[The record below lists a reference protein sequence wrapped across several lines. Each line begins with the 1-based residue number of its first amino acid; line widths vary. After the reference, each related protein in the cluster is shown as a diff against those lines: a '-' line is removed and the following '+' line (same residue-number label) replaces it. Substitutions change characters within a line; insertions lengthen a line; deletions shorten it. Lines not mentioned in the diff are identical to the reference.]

1 MHPASNSTLRN
12 NKFPTICMN
21 DQSLS
26 PFLERPSLIDND
38 GLVNRE
44 RLSRLE
50 YEVRT
55 LKTEKKL
62 LELSKNSAIGRYEE
76 LLLKKNDELARLQNN
91 FDFVYNE
98 RKDLKL
104 KLANQ
109 KNIAEKDSDDLGAKA
124 ESLKNE
130 NKRLLQDIEKLRRSH
145 SIASG
150 KADHLRADLN
160 RELAANSLYQ
170 ERIAALERENRNLV
184 EINDESLTR
193 IKELSLQAEQ
203 NDDQKKI
210 GELQLR
216 MLALQKTNSQLN
228 MRVDS
233 LLQHKTSVEI
243 LKQKN
248 NTLLKKAQALDE
260 MEERNAR
267 LEHANLELQVK
278 FEEYFGFV
286 EATVDK
292 SNSSGKDAVLEFVL
306 QFRNLQNT
314 TLVLQEKLDDAQRR
328 VTDLEEQLD
337 EKNLS
342 ISQDLQPQIEYL
354 QKTASA
360 REQEL
365 AELRNM
371 KLLNTKEIEFLRGS
385 LKSYDQIF
393 ASRKGPETTPDPK
406 VEATN
411 QYMSGLEKLVDD
423 YKTELELLKKRIAT
437 TPLPARTPT
446 KRPRIVDE
454 DDTKTRAVKSLRSE
468 NLELLVQVKDLKVQI
483 KVLEEKLDLVQRSTS
498 AGRIFELRSNPFN
511 RDQVIK
517 QETLNLLR
525 QENKDLIMQYVE
537 GSSEVDLVPRSV
549 FARQEDDK
557 QALQATIDQLHKRV
571 KRLQCVFAEKSKEI
585 IAVISRYFGYTIEL
599 IPSSVNPTDICA
611 KIKLTS
617 RYLASSDG
625 GKTAPYLMLDV
636 RSKSLKA
643 NGSFK
648 FKSMC
653 EELVSQW
660 VNEKNQIPCFLSALN
675 LKIYE
680 ERNENLL

>member
-1 MHPASNSTLRN
+1 MS
-12 NKFPTICMN
+12 

-26 PFLERPSLIDND
+26 PFLERPSLIEND
-38 GLVNRE
+38 GLANRE

-62 LELSKNSAIGRYEE
+62 LELSKSSAIGRYEE

-98 RKDLKL
+98 RNDLKL

-109 KNIAEKDSDDLGAKA
+109 KNILKKDSDDLGAKA

-130 NKRLLQDIEKLRRSH
+130 NKRLLQEIEKLRRSH
-145 SIASG
+145 SISSG
-150 KADHLRADLN
+150 KADHLRSDLN
-160 RELAANSLYQ
+160 RELSANSLYQ
-170 ERIAALERENRNLV
+170 ERIAALEKENRNLI
-184 EINDESLTR
+184 EINDECLAR

-203 NDDQKKI
+203 SDNQKKI
-210 GELQLR
+210 EELQLR
-216 MLALQKTNSQLN
+216 MVALQKTNSQLN
-228 MRVDS
+228 LRVDS

-248 NTLLKKAQALDE
+248 NTLMRKAQALDE

-278 FEEYFGFV
+278 FEEYFGFI
-286 EATVDK
+286 EASVDK
-292 SNSSGKDAVLEFVL
+292 SNSSGKDVVLDFVL

-328 VTDLEEQLD
+328 LTDLEEQLE

-342 ISQDLQPQIEYL
+342 INQDLQPQIEYL
-354 QKTASA
+354 QKSA
-360 REQEL
+360 LVREQEL
-365 AELRNM
+365 AELRNL
-371 KLLNTKEIEFLRGS
+371 KLLNSKEIEFLRSS

-393 ASRKGPETTPDPK
+393 ASRKGPETGPDPK

-423 YKTELELLKKRIAT
+423 YKTELELLKKRIT
-437 TPLPARTPT
+437 TSPLPARTPT

-454 DDTKTRAVKSLRSE
+454 DDTKTRAVKSLRGE

-483 KVLEEKLDLVQRSTS
+483 KLLEEKLDLAQKGTN

-511 RDQVIK
+511 HDQVIK
-517 QETLNLLR
+517 QETLSLLR

-537 GSSEVDLVPRSV
+537 GNSEVELVPRSV

-571 KRLQCVFAEKSKEI
+571 KRLQSVYAEKSKEI

-625 GKTAPYLMLDV
+625 GNIAPYLMLDV
-636 RSKSLKA
+636 HSKSLKA

-653 EELVSQW
+653 EDLVSRW

-680 ERNENLL
+680 ERNENQL